1 MLKGNVERRWAHVS
15 SLSADINL
23 PVFTTSFP
31 CFSFFRL
38 VGHGIMAY
46 RILWYIFVMKNT
58 LLLAILTLQS
68 SSVLAFSVDLFKDEN
83 GKRNWQHVANYTGS
97 ILLILLTI
105 VTVYLFLTRRRLYKT
120 NRELTAIRNELEMRV
135 QERTATL
142 DQSNQLL
149 LESNHLLEKE
159 VTQHVITADQL
170 RSSESY
176 IQDIL
181 TSMPLILVGLDKNGY
196 VTQWNRQAE
205 EVSGILSEEAL
216 GKTLWEAYPQ
226 MTVLPEHI
234 QQSIE
239 HNRIIHLKQSMR
251 SLYHYDITIYPLH
264 EQAGVVILVDDVTKQ
279 ITAENMLIHN
289 DKMSF
294 MGELASTMA
303 HDINLPLQALMMDL
317 KRFQHIISDRSV
329 SEPRQVSDGDQV
341 QKLND
346 LISDMSAK
354 ADQVSTIISNL
365 LTFARSRKGKKQ
377 MANIVDVMENTI
389 KLANEV
395 VSVSDNLPFN
405 QIRLER
411 QFEKNLPLVPC
422 RITEL
427 QQVILSLFRHACRA
441 LVLRNA
447 GEGFEPT
454 IKVILSESYDNLWI
468 KIQHNGLGLTS
479 EEQMNLFEPFF
490 TDKTAAEDFDA
501 GQRLSFSYYI
511 VTEQHQGFMAVTSDV
526 DLGSTIHIQLPI
538 LH

>member
-1 MLKGNVERRWAHVS
+1 
-15 SLSADINL
+15 
-23 PVFTTSFP
+23 
-31 CFSFFRL
+31 
-38 VGHGIMAY
+38 
-46 RILWYIFVMKNT
+46 MKNA

-68 SSVLAFSVDLFKDEN
+68 SSVLAFSLDLFKDEH

-105 VTVYLFLTRRRLYKT
+105 VTVYLFIARRRVYQT
-120 NRELTAIRNELEMRV
+120 NLELTAIRNELEMRV

-149 LESNHLLEKE
+149 LESNRLLEKE
-159 VTQHVITADQL
+159 VSQHVITTDQL

-176 IQDIL
+176 IKDIL

-196 VTQWNRQAE
+196 VTQWNKQAE
-205 EVSGILSEEAL
+205 EVSGILSEDAL

-226 MTVLPEHI
+226 MTVLPEHV

-239 HNRIIHLKQSMR
+239 HNEIIHLKQSMR

-264 EQAGVVILVDDVTKQ
+264 EQQAGVVILVDDVSKQ
-279 ITAENMLIHN
+279 VSAENMLIHN

-329 SEPRQVSDGDQV
+329 SEPQQVSDSSKAQ
-341 QKLND
+341 QLNN
-346 LISDMSAK
+346 IVTDMSAK
-354 ADQVSTIISNL
+354 ADQVSAIISNL
-365 LTFARSRKGKKQ
+365 LTFARSRKGNKQ

-395 VSVSDNLPFN
+395 VSVSGGLPFN
-405 QIRLER
+405 QIKLER
-411 QFEKNLPLVPC
+411 NFETNLPLVPC
-422 RITEL
+422 HITEL

-441 LVLRNA
+441 LALKKDSD
-447 GEGFEPT
+447 GFEPL

-468 KIQHNGLGLTS
+468 KIQHNGLGLSS

-490 TDKTAAEDFDA
+490 TDKSAAEDFDA

-511 VTEQHQGFMAVTSDV
+511 VTEQHQGFMAVTSDIE
-526 DLGSTIHIQLPI
+526 LGSTIHIQLPI
-538 LH
+538 RH